1 MTCNN
6 LMIDLETLGT
16 NTDAAIVQIAAVWFD
31 PETGATGATFNA
43 LIRNSSGSADID
55 TIAWWLQ
62 QAHAPVLGA
71 KLADPSQSGDEAEL
85 LAEFCRFV
93 SVHLDLERVWA
104 HGGTSFDF
112 PILQSALERHG
123 LSVPW
128 SYRAPRDTRS
138 LYDLAPGG
146 MPRPPKDETRAHD
159 ALYDCEYQI
168 AQVCEA
174 LKALRE
180 QADQGRRWRAEYLVT
195 EEARASFEEGYNEL
209 RRYVAAQDP
218 VCVPRTHVL
227 DIPVWSAAEGRCESH
242 ANPDA
247 SPDSVCE

>member
-1 MTCNN
+1 MPCNN
-6 LMIDLETLGT
+6 LMIDLETFGKR
-16 NTDAAIVQIAAVWFD
+16 TDAAIVQIAAVWFD
-31 PETGATGATFNA
+31 PETGAIGSTFDA
-43 LIRNSSGSADID
+43 VIRNSSGSVDID
-55 TIAWWLQ
+55 TVAWWLQ

-93 SVHLDLERVWA
+93 NVHGDVERVWA

-112 PILQSALERHG
+112 PILQSALERYG
-123 LSVPW
+123 LEVPW
-128 SYRAPRDTRS
+128 GYRAPRDTRS

-174 LKALRE
+174 LKALRQLRWLTVE
-180 QADQGRRWRAEYLVT
+180 RLRRECRAI
-195 EEARASFEEGYNEL
+195 EEARATFEQKYNDL
-209 RRYVAAQDP
+209 AARLYVQA
-218 VCVPRTHVL
+218 PRPVL
-227 DIPVWSAAEGRCESH
+227 DVPVWSAAEGRCEAQ